1 MRVNKIYARIFRYV
15 RADQQLNQRQ
25 LARRLNVNQS
35 TICRIEKGLQ
45 VPRHALFSRLQSL
58 TDLSLKE
65 LTVRSRSVTPG

>member
-1 MRVNKIYARIFRYV
+1 MRTNKIYARIFRYV

-45 VPRHALFSRLQSL
+45 LPRQALFSRLQSL
-58 TDLSLKE
+58 TELSIKE
-65 LTVRSRSVTPG
+65 LTARSRSITSG